1 MLKKL
6 LIANRGEIAVRVI
19 RTAKAQGY
27 RTVAV
32 YSEADARA
40 LHVHEADEAVCVGP
54 AQVNASYLNVD
65 AILEAARK
73 TGADCIHPGY
83 GFLSENAG
91 FANACKEAGLVFVGP
106 PASAIDLMGS
116 KRRSKIAMQQA
127 GVPVVPGYEG
137 PVKGNSASDDDLIAA
152 AADIGYPLMIK
163 ASAGGGG
170 RGMRLVHQEA
180 DLADNIKRARSE
192 AKQAFGDGEL
202 ILEKAVIEPRHVE
215 IQVFADRHGNA
226 VYLGERDCSV
236 QRRHQ
241 KVVEE
246 APSPFVTPELRQAM
260 GEAAVKAALACGYEG
275 AGTVEFLVDKD
286 RNFYFLE
293 MNTRLQVEHPV
304 TELITGQDLVAW
316 QLAVAEG
323 QPLPLR
329 QDDIRLNGHAI
340 EVRLYAED
348 PAQDFTPQT
357 GPLVAFQPAPGEG
370 LRYDTGVRAGDAI
383 TPHYDPMLA
392 KVIAWGQNRDEARRR
407 LIRALE
413 DTTVFGVTTN
423 RYFLSR
429 IIAND
434 TFGAGEATTAFLQ
447 QDFLGD
453 PSLTPFSPGIRE
465 LALAACILNHGISGQ
480 SAWSNAPATMTPMK
494 LDTGDNLA
502 ELLVRKTGNTVSV
515 SHGDTHHQ
523 LVLQSL
529 DDGLLCIIDNGVR
542 QHCQYHLEGDSLYL
556 QAFGQAWSV
565 RDVTHKPAA
574 GANGAGSG
582 KVQAS
587 MDGAIIDV
595 LVEPGQTVRQGDTL
609 VVLEAMKMEHPVK
622 ADRDGV
628 VNDVLVSTGDQV
640 RRSQLLV
647 NITAD
652 EPTEQEASQ

>member
-1 MLKKL
+1 MQMLKKL
-6 LIANRGEIAVRVI
+6 LIANRGEIACRVI
-19 RTAKAQGY
+19 QTAKALGY

-32 YSEADARA
+32 YSEADANA
-40 LHVHEADEAVCVGP
+40 LHVEQADEAVCIGP
-54 AQVNASYLNVD
+54 AQVSASYLNAE
-65 AILEAARK
+65 AILDAAKK

-91 FANACKEAGLVFVGP
+91 FAKAIKQAGLTFVGP
-106 PASAIDLMGS
+106 PENAIELMGS
-116 KRRSKIAMQQA
+116 KRRSKIAMQEA
-127 GVPVVPGYEG
+127 GVPVVPGFEG
-137 PVKGNSASDDDLIAA
+137 NNASDEELIAA
-152 AADIGYPLMIK
+152 AKDIGVPLMLK

-170 RGMRLVHQEA
+170 RGMRLVEDQNQMA
-180 DLADNIKRARSE
+180 DSIKRARSE
-192 AKQAFGDGEL
+192 AKQAFGDDEM
-202 ILEKAVIEPRHVE
+202 IIEKAVIEPRHVE

-316 QLAVAEG
+316 QLMVAEG
-323 QPLPLR
+323 QPLPLT
-329 QDDIRLNGHAI
+329 QDQIQLNGHAI

-348 PAQDFTPQT
+348 PATDFTPQT
-357 GPLVAFQPAPGEG
+357 GTLHEFSPATGEG
-370 LRYDTGVRAGDAI
+370 LRFDTGVRSGDVVS
-383 TPHYDPMLA
+383 PHYDPMLA

-423 RYFLSR
+423 RHFLSR
-429 IIAND
+429 IIAD
-434 TFGAGEATTAFLQ
+434 ETFGAGEATTAFLQ
-447 QDFLGD
+447 QSFKDD
-453 PSLTPFSPGIRE
+453 PSLAPQTLSMRE
-465 LALAACILNHGISGQ
+465 LALSACALSLGTSGQ
-480 SAWSNAPATMTPMK
+480 HGWSNAPATVMPMS
-494 LDTGDNLA
+494 LEVQDETV
-502 ELLVRKTGNTVSV
+502 ELLVRRSGQKLIVA
-515 SHGDTHHQ
+515 HEEAQ
-523 LVLQSL
+523 YELQLQSHQP
-529 DDGLLCIIDNGVR
+529 GLLCIIDNGVR
-542 QHCQYHLEGDSLYL
+542 HRCQYHQTGDSLYL
-556 QAFGQAWSV
+556 QAFGRSWAIV
-565 RDVTHKPAA
+565 DRTHQPAA
-574 GANGAGSG
+574 GAQGAGSG
-582 KVQAS
+582 RIQAA

-595 LVEPGQTVRQGDTL
+595 LVNEGETVTQGQTL

-628 VNDVLVSTGDQV
+628 VAGLHTNTGDQV
-640 RRSQLLV
+640 KRSQLLV
-647 NITAD
+647 ELTPEDA
-652 EPTEQEASQ
+652 